1 MKKLF
6 SFVRPYLIPL
16 GGIFLII
23 FLFSACKKTVDTVQQ
38 PAAGLMAFNL
48 APDKAAIGVALSGN
62 NFTNTP
68 LAYTNYT
75 GGYRGVFVG
84 NRSVESYDYS
94 SGATLATTQQLFKD
108 SAYYSLFVLGT
119 EGHYTNLLVQDNLD
133 SLSSANGE
141 AYVRYVNAIPDSTKP
156 LVTISSGGTNVI
168 NNNAAYATV
177 SDFTAITPGDISIT
191 VNNESTFNVNRT
203 ISLESGKVYTI
214 LLTGIPAQTDTT
226 KTVQIK
232 FISNGIVTP

>member
-1 MKKLF
+1 
-6 SFVRPYLIPL
+6 
-16 GGIFLII
+16 
-23 FLFSACKKTVDTVQQ
+23 
-38 PAAGLMAFNL
+38 
-48 APDKAAIGVALSGN
+48 
-62 NFTNTP
+62 
-68 LAYTNYT
+68 
-75 GGYRGVFVG
+75 
-84 NRSVESYDYS
+84 
-94 SGATLATTQQLFKD
+94 
-108 SAYYSLFVLGT
+108 
-119 EGHYTNLLVQDNLD
+119 
-133 SLSSANGE
+133 
-141 AYVRYVNAIPDSTKP
+141 VRYVNAIPDSTKP

-168 NNNAAYATV
+168 INNAAYATV